1 MCKLFGIG
9 EIDNQSLSSFP
20 PSLCGLPRIA
30 RLIGITEEAI
40 DAHIRVANQH
50 GWAVPQGWI
59 AKALIIKCSLD
70 DNENQSL
77 SKPVIIIYGDKN
89 MEDMATK
96 VSWSYCVVIV
106 YIYIYIEGSSNAG
119 ATEG

>member
-20 PSLCGLPRIA
+20 PSLVNIYSDQRLKVNMPVHTLWMLPIFIRIS
-30 RLIGITEEAI
+30 LKFVHNGNGNNPVDFSVEAI

-59 AKALIIKCSLD
+59 AKALIISTNFAHL
-70 DNENQSL
+70 E
-77 SKPVIIIYGDKN
+77 
-89 MEDMATK
+89 
-96 VSWSYCVVIV
+96 
-106 YIYIYIEGSSNAG
+106 
-119 ATEG
+119 